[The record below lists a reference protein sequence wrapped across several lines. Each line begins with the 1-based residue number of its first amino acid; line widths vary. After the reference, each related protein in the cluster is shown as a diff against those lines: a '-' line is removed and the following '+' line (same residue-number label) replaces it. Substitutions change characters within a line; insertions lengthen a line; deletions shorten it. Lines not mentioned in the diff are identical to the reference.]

1 MRRSAATQHPLRP
14 PSAVRV
20 RAAVAAVL
28 VAGTAMAVLA
38 PAAEAAPD
46 QTRPQPLD
54 EHFDNVAV
62 SEDTAP
68 DKGDFDGAGNS
79 ISAAD
84 LSAAGWAPGQTVT
97 LDRADLTVPAVAPGT
112 PDNAVADGQA
122 VQVRG
127 RGDAVVF
134 LVAGTGGDASGTG
147 RIVYTDGGSDEYT
160 LDAPD
165 WQTGPLTTKALA
177 LPHMNTP
184 EGTRDAK
191 LRLFPASAPV
201 DPDRTVRHVELPRT
215 SGSARMHVFALNLRT
230 PASDRTGIWSTSTS
244 GYAPVG
250 PWDDQTVRMVVHAGT
265 GGHAPRLRFDN
276 TFAAEPVEIGAATV
290 AVQEEGATA
299 ERRPVPVSFGRSGM
313 SVRIPAGG
321 QAFSDPIGF
330 RVPKQANLLV
340 SFHLPEPVQAA
351 PVHTAAAGT
360 NYLSGAGSGDTTG
373 ERGGATF
380 TEKLGVWPFLT
391 GIDVQRG
398 PGSVVAFGDSITDG
412 VGSTPDTARRW
423 PDILSDRLDAQSQV
437 PRYGVLNQGISANRV
452 VTDRYDGDGVS
463 TDTGGVKAVDR
474 VDRDIL
480 AQPGVRTLVMSEGVN
495 DVRAG
500 SSAEEVSAGMSTI
513 AGRARERGIR
523 VIAATIV
530 PCGGYKDCT
539 ADVDRRRQ
547 QINGF
552 LRDNSGPGETFDA
565 LLDFDKVVRDPAD
578 PTRLL
583 PAYDSGDHLH
593 PGDAGLRAIA
603 ESIDLAQLDPAR
615 P

>member
-1 MRRSAATQHPLRP
+1 MRRRADTQQLRRP
-14 PSAVRV
+14 PSAPRL

-38 PAAEAAPD
+38 PAAQAAPERA
-46 QTRPQPLD
+46 RPQPLD

-79 ISAAD
+79 LSATD
-84 LSAAGWAPGQTVT
+84 LSAAGWDPGRTVT
-97 LDRADLTVPAVAPGT
+97 LDRADLTVPDVAPGT
-112 PDNAVADGQA
+112 PDNAVADGQT
-122 VQVRG
+122 VRVRG

-147 RIVYTDGGSDEYT
+147 RIVYTDGTSDDYS
-160 LDAPD
+160 LSAPD

-177 LPHMNTP
+177 LPHMNTQQ
-184 EGTRDAK
+184 GTRDAK

-230 PASDRTGIWSTSTS
+230 PANDRTGIWSTSTS

-290 AVQEEGATA
+290 AVQQEGATA
-299 ERRPVPVSFGRSGM
+299 ERRPVPVTFDRSD

-340 SFHLPEPVQAA
+340 SFHLPEPVTAA

-360 NYLSGAGSGDTTG
+360 NYLSTAGSGDTTG
-373 ERGGATF
+373 ERGGEAF
-380 TEKLGVWPFLT
+380 TEELGVWPFLT

-423 PDILSDRLDAQSQV
+423 PDILSDRLDDQSQV

-463 TDTGGVKAVDR
+463 TDTGGVKALDR

-480 AQPGVRTLVMSEGVN
+480 AQPGVHTLIVFEGVN

-513 AGRARERGIR
+513 ATRARERGIR
-523 VIAATIV
+523 VLAATIV

-539 ADVDRRRQ
+539 TDVDDRRQ
-547 QINGF
+547 RINGF
-552 LRDNSGPGETFDA
+552 LRANSGPGATFDA
-565 LLDFDKVVRDPAD
+565 LLDFDEVLRDPGD
-578 PTRLL
+578 PARLL

-593 PGDAGLRAIA
+593 PGDAGLRAMA
-603 ESIDLAQLDPAR
+603 ESIDLDLLPPAR